1 MLCYD
6 TIISYNFLRISAV
19 VNRLQCGFDS
29 NIKQSFICDV
39 VVKLETISLSEVVWW
54 LVISLTVVI
63 MWICDGFY
71 ADVWL
76 CDMCVFSYS

>member
-1 MLCYD
+1 M
-6 TIISYNFLRISAV
+6 R
-19 VNRLQCGFDS
+19 
-29 NIKQSFICDV
+29 V

-76 CDMCVFSYS
+76 CDMCIFVICKLLLFVVFFSLKYY

>member
-1 MLCYD
+1 M
-6 TIISYNFLRISAV
+6 R
-19 VNRLQCGFDS
+19 
-29 NIKQSFICDV
+29 V
-39 VVKLETISLSEVVWW
+39 VVKQETISLSEVVWW